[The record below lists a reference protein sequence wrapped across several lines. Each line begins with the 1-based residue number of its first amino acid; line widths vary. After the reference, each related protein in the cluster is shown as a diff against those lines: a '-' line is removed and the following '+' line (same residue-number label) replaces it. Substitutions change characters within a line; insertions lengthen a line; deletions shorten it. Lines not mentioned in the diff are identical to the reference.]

1 MHVIFEGGAT
11 PIPLPD
17 TEVVNLWMDE
27 LKKELDA
34 TVMITIMEFTNN
46 RMEGSLGTIS
56 NERIWEKGYHGESP
70 NPHTQNIVTHL
81 AFQDVLKTYSESLM
95 QDLHKRILEEKE

>member
-17 TEVVNLWMDE
+17 TEVINRWMDD

-34 TVMITIMEFTNN
+34 TIMLTILEFTNN

-56 NERIWEKGYHGESP
+56 NERIWEKGYHGEDP

-81 AFQDVLKTYSESLM
+81 AFQDVLKTYSESLI